1 MTILDPTPD
10 LAARRDALRRSL
22 NRSLNRVL
30 HPAGWPPWLQVVA
43 IYACARLVT
52 TVALLMIGGT
62 LTPQSRGGVN
72 PEFFDYSAIWDGDW
86 YRMISFSGYP
96 AQLPVD
102 SAGAVR
108 QNPWAFMPVYPFLV
122 RALVTI
128 TGLRW
133 SVAAVGVSL
142 CFGFGAALV
151 VYRIVRMRLP
161 HGSALFGVLLFS
173 IGPASFILQMAYP
186 ESMQLF
192 LLALALL
199 LLIQRRWAPLFP
211 VVAVMALTRPTG
223 LAFALALGCYWI
235 VRYLRRRSD
244 PFPRRTMVVTGGLA
258 LYSLAMGL
266 AWPAIAWAVTGSMH
280 AYTDT
285 ELAWRSGWIG
295 QAELQLFTPWFA
307 AAAMWF
313 ANPGGP
319 LVVAIA
325 VLVVAA
331 FALSFALPSV
341 RALAIESRL
350 WLASYGLYLLA
361 VFFPQTSLFR
371 LLVPMFPFVG
381 ALAAPPSRV
390 YRVGIVV
397 LLQGLQLLWLWVT
410 WGPIQAYW
418 SVP

>member
-1 MTILDPTPD
+1 MTIHEPATD
-10 LAARRDALRRSL
+10 LAPRRDPLHPVL
-22 NRSLNRVL
+22 HRVL

-43 IYACARLVT
+43 IFACARLIT
-52 TVALLMIGGT
+52 TAALLILGGT
-62 LTPQSRGGVN
+62 LTAQSRGGVD

-86 YRMISFSGYP
+86 YRIISYYGYP

-102 SAGAVR
+102 LSGAVR

-142 CFGFGAALV
+142 AFGFGAALV
-151 VYRIVRMRLP
+151 IYRIMRLRLP
-161 HGSALFGVLLFS
+161 HASALFSVLLFS
-173 IGPASFILQMAYP
+173 IGPASFILQMAYA

-244 PFPRRTMVVTGGLA
+244 PFPRRTMLVTGGLV

-266 AWPAIAWAVTGSMH
+266 AWPAIAWAVTGSLH

-295 QAELQLFTPWFA
+295 QDELQLFTPWFA

-319 LVVAIA
+319 VVVVVVVA
-325 VLVVAA
+325 LVAA

-341 RALAIESRL
+341 RALAIELRL

-361 VFFPQTSLFR
+361 VFFPQTSLVR

-381 ALAAPPSRV
+381 ALAAPRSRA
-390 YRVGIVV
+390 YRIGIVV
-397 LLQGLQLLWLWVT
+397 LLQGLQLLWLSVT

-418 SVP
+418 TTP